1 MTSHYTNQASFIVL
15 SHNNFILVLCL
26 FQISKVTRDKLIC
39 LPRKSRNGEE
49 ETCLESRRTQGCEG
63 WTR

>member
-26 FQISKVTRDKLIC
+26 FQISKVTTDKRQAYLPTKKEQKWRRRDLFGK
-39 LPRKSRNGEE
+39 
-49 ETCLESRRTQGCEG
+49 
-63 WTR
+63 